1 MSGVL
6 WLTLDPEMHTHMCTI
21 PHENTYISTVL
32 VFEIF
37 VPFFFFHFNLLSE
50 FMGTSSAQYLQRAGV
65 TLELKFRPCNELAY
79 KDEVS
84 DK

>member
-1 MSGVL
+1 MQIICSSIYMSGVL

-37 VPFFFFHFNLLSE
+37 VPFFFFILTCYLNSWGQVLLSICKE
-50 FMGTSSAQYLQRAGV
+50 QA
-65 TLELKFRPCNELAY
+65 
-79 KDEVS
+79 
-84 DK
+84 